1 MHKFWYTWYLEN
13 IWNYRIIEMSSIKLL
28 NNQGDEVTI
37 EHSDT
42 ASAQGNSVIN
52 IKDVT
57 KQVDIPIM
65 YQQYNLK

>member
-1 MHKFWYTWYLEN
+1 
-13 IWNYRIIEMSSIKLL
+13 MSKIKLL
-28 NNQGDEVTI
+28 NNQGDEVPI

-42 ASAQGNSVIN
+42 TSAQGNSVIN

-65 YQQYNLK
+65 YQQQNLK

>member
-1 MHKFWYTWYLEN
+1 
-13 IWNYRIIEMSSIKLL
+13 MSSIKLL

>member
-1 MHKFWYTWYLEN
+1 
-13 IWNYRIIEMSSIKLL
+13 MSTKIKLL

-42 ASAQGNSVIN
+42 VSVQGNSVIN

-65 YQQYNLK
+65 YQQQNLK

>member
-1 MHKFWYTWYLEN
+1 
-13 IWNYRIIEMSSIKLL
+13 MSKIKLF

-42 ASAQGNSVIN
+42 VSAQENLVIN
-52 IKDVT
+52 IKDVA

-65 YQQYNLK
+65 YQQQNLK

>member
-1 MHKFWYTWYLEN
+1 
-13 IWNYRIIEMSSIKLL
+13 MSSIKLL

-42 ASAQGNSVIN
+42 SSKQGNSVIN

-65 YQQYNLK
+65 YQQQNLK